1 MKFILN
7 LLIFALTLSVFGC
20 EKVSPDAVELSVDFS
35 WEGMEP
41 CGWGN
46 PEIRFS
52 GVPEQTKFIKVH
64 MYDHV
69 YSFDHGKVI
78 VPYTKNGII
87 DRGRF
92 KEIQGPCPPAHPGR
106 YKITIK
112 AVDEN
117 EVVIGIGSKE
127 RPFPEKG

>member
-1 MKFILN
+1 MKFIIN
-7 LLIFALTLSVFGC
+7 LLMVALTLCVLGC

-52 GVPEQTKFIKVH
+52 DVPEPTKYIKVH

-69 YSFDHGKVI
+69 YSYDHGKAT

-87 DRGRF
+87 ERGRL

-112 AVDEN
+112 AIDEN

-127 RPFPEKG
+127 RYFPEK